1 MFVVRKKCG
10 YLSFAEHHLW
20 WSHQDRMLSLNQ
32 LLGSQVARAVVVRA
46 REDLTAEEVSGHV
59 ASRAAR
65 HKHLQ
70 GGVIFTEA
78 IPR

>member
-1 MFVVRKKCG
+1 
-10 YLSFAEHHLW
+10 
-20 WSHQDRMLSLNQ
+20 MLSLNQ